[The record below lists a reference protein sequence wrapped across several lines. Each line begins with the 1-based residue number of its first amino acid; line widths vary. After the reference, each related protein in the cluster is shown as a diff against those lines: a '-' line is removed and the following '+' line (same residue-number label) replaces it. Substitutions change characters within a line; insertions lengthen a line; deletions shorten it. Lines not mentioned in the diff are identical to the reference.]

1 MKRFIAAGLTAMVAC
16 SNLGCRQETVA
27 TFEPNMV
34 YAKAMEIDSGYPMQK
49 ALDQTQVALLRF
61 FGTPDVPLLPEVV
74 TADEEYAGIVSLE
87 RLQKAAG
94 APSEAG
100 TGLYRQ
106 HCSTCHGVVGN
117 GRGATAALLPVYPRD
132 YRMGKF
138 KFKETTRSAKPTRDD
153 LAYVIRHGVPGTAMV
168 PAEQYTPPLSEEDIQ
183 ALVDYVIYLS
193 WRGEL
198 ERALLTEGAEV
209 EFEEGESL
217 FDPNSPEFEEQLA
230 FANDTILEI
239 GDSWLEAEDRIKEV
253 PDPGDIP
260 VPATIEELR
269 TALAVPGDTPIKQS
283 VARGK
288 EVFQS
293 EVAACGKCHGNEGY
307 GDGPQQDYDD
317 WTKDWTVRIGIDPTD
332 EAAQVPLVARGALPP
347 HKIDPRDFRVGMY
360 RGGAE
365 PEHIYLR
372 IAAGIDGTPMPAAT
386 LPEEDIWNL
395 VNFVRSLAAAP
406 TEEDAPPASDSKAE
420 APADADAK
428 PDAPAAD
435 GNAEPDTPADGDT
448 EPDAP
453 AAEPKETA

>member
-1 MKRFIAAGLTAMVAC
+1 MKRFIAASLSAMVAC
-16 SNLGCRQETVA
+16 TSLGCRQETVA

-49 ALDQTQVALLRF
+49 ALDQTQVALQRY
-61 FGTPDVPLLPEVV
+61 FGTPDAPLLPEVV
-74 TADEEYAGIVSLE
+74 TSDEVYAGIVSLE

-94 APSEAG
+94 APAEAG

-117 GRGATAALLPVYPRD
+117 GRGATAALLAVYPRD

-138 KFKETTRSAKPTRDD
+138 KFKDTTRSAKPTRED
-153 LAYVIRHGVPGTAMV
+153 LAYSIRHGVPGTAMV
-168 PAEQYTPPLSEEDIQ
+168 PAEQYTPPLSDDDIQ

-198 ERALLTEGAEV
+198 ERALLTEGAEI

-217 FDPNSPEFEEQLA
+217 FDSLSPTFDEQLE

-239 GDSWLEAEDRIKEV
+239 GDSWLEAEDRIKDV
-253 PDPGDIP
+253 PDPGDVP

-269 TALAVPGDTPIKQS
+269 TALAVPGDTPIKRS
-283 VARGK
+283 VAHGK
-288 EVFQS
+288 EVFES
-293 EVAACGKCHGNEGY
+293 EVAACAKCHGKEGR

-332 EAAQVPLVARGALPP
+332 EAAQVPLIARGALPP
-347 HKIDPRDFRVGMY
+347 HKIDPRDFRAGMF

-386 LPEEDIWNL
+386 LPEADIWDL
-395 VNFVRSLAAAP
+395 VNFVRSLAEPDDAEAAP
-406 TEEDAPPASDSKAE
+406 AVSEPKPE
-420 APADADAK
+420 APVDSEPNAD
-428 PDAPAAD
+428 
-435 GNAEPDTPADGDT
+435 EPT
-448 EPDAP
+448 
-453 AAEPKETA
+453 AAEQKETA